1 MTKKALFPIRCLF
14 GAVCTLLNSFHS
26 YKQSKIYTKYYKI
39 GRGEATTMRALAD
52 FVRGRQALRAAG
64 HHDTAVAATVAGG
77 VAFAQ

>member
-1 MTKKALFPIRCLF
+1 
-14 GAVCTLLNSFHS
+14 
-26 YKQSKIYTKYYKI
+26 
-39 GRGEATTMRALAD
+39 MRALAD